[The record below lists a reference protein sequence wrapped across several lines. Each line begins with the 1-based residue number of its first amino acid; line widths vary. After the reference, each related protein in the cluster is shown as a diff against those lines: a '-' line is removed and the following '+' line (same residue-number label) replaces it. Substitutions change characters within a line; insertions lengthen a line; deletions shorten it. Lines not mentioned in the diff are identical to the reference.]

1 MKNHSSVISES
12 MTIASLQ
19 LDMVQRSSSIAGIS
33 IRFDIIER
41 ELDTIA
47 FHVRQLVTCNE
58 MKRVFFRSMT
68 EDAEEMSLS
77 RD

>member
-19 LDMVQRSSSIAGIS
+19 LDMVQRPSSIAGIS